1 MSLILDALNRSRD
14 DNSGMP
20 DLATRH
26 DYASGAPGRRWLVF
40 VLSVALIGC
49 LLLILWLFWDRGQ
62 EQPPAQANVSL
73 PATVGAQPAAQQPPP
88 QEQAITQAPVTVA
101 AEPAPAQ
108 PAVAVQSVVV
118 DSPEATADSAAASAT
133 EAGADPVAD
142 PAVSALYTSQP
153 DAVAQAPAASTAPA
167 RLLPAET
174 APAAAPQRA
183 PAQEQ
188 AVDIEQMVRK
198 AESELADARLEEHP
212 APFVSELSQQTKDD
226 IPSVYYQRHE
236 YSGQAGQSRVVLN
249 GKTLQKGGSP
259 AAGMRV
265 EEILSDSVV
274 LDYRGTQFRLRALNS
289 WVNL

>member
-14 DNSGMP
+14 DSSGMP

-26 DYASGAPGRRWLVF
+26 DYASAGPARRWLVF

-62 EQPPAQANVSL
+62 EPPAVRANPSQPL
-73 PATVGAQPAAQQPPP
+73 PATVGAQPATQQPAP
-88 QEQAITQAPVTVA
+88 QAQAIAQAPVTVA

-108 PAVAVQSVVV
+108 TADVAQAAVVEA
-118 DSPEATADSAAASAT
+118 PEATADNAAASAAD
-133 EAGADPVAD
+133 AGAD
-142 PAVSALYTSQP
+142 PAVSALYTSPP
-153 DAVAQAPAASTAPA
+153 DPVAQAPEASAAPA
-167 RLLPAET
+167 RTLPVET

-183 PAQEQ
+183 PAREEE
-188 AVDIEQMVRK
+188 VDIEQMVRK

-265 EEILSDSVV
+265 EEILPDSVV